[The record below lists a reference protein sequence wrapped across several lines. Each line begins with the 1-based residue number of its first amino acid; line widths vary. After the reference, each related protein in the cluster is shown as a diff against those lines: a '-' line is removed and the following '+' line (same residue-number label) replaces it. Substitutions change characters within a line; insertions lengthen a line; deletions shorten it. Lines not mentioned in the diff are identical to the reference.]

1 MPQQL
6 TVTFEPRLPVVLVL
20 AQTTIDVLALATRP
34 VLSNTLLAATVA
46 PYSIHSDAPIL
57 AGLLV
62 NATRIVTDDDC
73 VLQIDTFN
81 TAYVSVGT
89 V

>member
-1 MPQQL
+1 MPA
-6 TVTFEPRLPVVLVL
+6 LP
-20 AQTTIDVLALATRP
+20 TRP
-34 VLSNTLLAATVA
+34 VLSNTLFAATVT
-46 PYSIHSDAPIL
+46 PHSIHSEVPML

-73 VLQIDTFN
+73 VLQIDTLN
-81 TAYVSVGT
+81 TEYVSVGT